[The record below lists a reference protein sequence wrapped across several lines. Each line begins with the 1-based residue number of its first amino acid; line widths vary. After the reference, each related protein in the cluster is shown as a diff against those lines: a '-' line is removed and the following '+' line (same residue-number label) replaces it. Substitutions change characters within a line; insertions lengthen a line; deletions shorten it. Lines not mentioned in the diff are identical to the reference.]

1 MVQEH
6 HARRLHWDL
15 RLEHE
20 GTLAS
25 WALPRGVPEHPDE
38 NRLAVRTEDHP
49 LEYLEFEGEIP
60 KGEYGA
66 GTMKVWDRGTYE
78 AEKFRDDEVIA
89 IFHGERMQRPLRPVP
104 GRARSDWMIHRMDPP
119 EDPAYEP
126 MPERIKPMLARS
138 GKLPPRRG
146 AVRLRG
152 EVGRDPHRRLLR
164 PRPHRRSRAATS
176 RTSRRAIRRSAS
188 WRARSALAA
197 RGARRR
203 GRGLRRGGPAQL
215 RAPPGAHAPGLR
227 LSRQAPH
234 ARHPRH
240 LRDLRPALPR
250 RPHHD
255 GAVLRGAARRCSSSS
270 SWRDRR
276 GARPPTTAARGA
288 RCSRPPRSSA
298 SRAWWR
304 RSSTA
309 PTSPARA
316 PRTGSR

>member
-66 GTMKVWDRGTYE
+66 GHDEGLGPRDLRGGEVPRRRGDRDLPRRAHARALRAVQDARE
-78 AEKFRDDEVIA
+78 RLDDPP
-89 IFHGERMQRPLRPVP
+89 HGPAGGPGVRADAGAHQADARAQRRSCR
-104 GRARSDWMIHRMDPP
+104 RARSSS
-119 EDPAYEP
+119 AS
-126 MPERIKPMLARS
+126 RS
-138 GKLPPRRG
+138 SGTGSGRVAFCDHGHIELQGRNFTRLHAALSRG
-146 AVRLRG
+146 A
-152 EVGRDPHRRLLR
+152 
-164 PRPHRRSRAATS
+164 RAGPLAG
-176 RTSRRAIRRSAS
+176 
-188 WRARSALAA
+188 LAA
-197 RGARRR
+197 RRARRR
-203 GRGLRRGGPAQL
+203 DRGLRRGGPAEL
-215 RAPPGAHAPGLR
+215 RAPPGAHAPGLG
-227 LSRQAPH
+227 LSRQAAH

-255 GAVLRGAARRCSSSS
+255 GALLRGAAQPARAARAGGAGVAHA
-270 SWRDRR
+270 RLPPRR
-276 GARPPTTAARGA
+276 GERAARGHQA
-288 RCSRPPRSSA
+288 SSA

-309 PTSPARA
+309 RTSPARA